1 MQLLQTAS
9 HSSNFTIGLQS
20 LRTRKAVLR
29 RRTGDRPH
37 FGCGTGRLLTETSLG
52 HDSGYQYDA
61 ASNRTRLTWPD
72 GQYVTWTFDAINR
85 VDLVRQSGTATLAD
99 YDYHPLGQRAKLT
112 RGNGAVTD
120 FGFDTAQRLTA
131 LVHDLPG
138 SADDQTYGF
147 GYTPASQ
154 VSMQSASN
162 AAYTWSAPA
171 VSGRSYAR
179 NGLNPYTSVGRI
191 SVNHAA

>member
-1 MQLLQTAS
+1 MYGWLYL
-9 HSSNFTIGLQS
+9 
-20 LRTRKAVLR
+20 
-29 RRTGDRPH
+29 
-37 FGCGTGRLLTETSLG
+37 CGTLHLA
-52 HDSGYQYDA
+52 GYA
-61 ASNRTRLTWPD
+61 
-72 GQYVTWTFDAINR
+72 
-85 VDLVRQSGTATLAD
+85 
-99 YDYHPLGQRAKLT
+99 YHALGQRSKLT

-131 LVHDLPG
+131 LVHDLPA
-138 SADDQTYGF
+138 SADDQSYGF